1 MLVSI
6 PQLHALRRVFNG
18 VSSCALHALLRRIM
32 AAISADDS
40 DSYYAVLAVPRN
52 ATSSQIRAAK
62 NRLALRV
69 HPDKADTASAFLRI
83 EAAYSVL
90 SNELSRWAYDE
101 YGSLGVSA
109 LNSIPHSYASI
120 LSENAMKQRIT
131 KLVELKKKMQKLQ
144 SKEGQSLTHVVFMV
158 DTSPMFGYEQ
168 PSQLGLMPMTQLLAP
183 ATPFQPLQAGFRVTH
198 AEEFPLTESKTLMIR
213 GEMSQQNASLRPSL
227 YMQYMHALSPWTSLS
242 VWHTIY
248 ADARLNAGAAMDQKF
263 SFGEL
268 NIRMWFDPNGDQN
281 SSKGGSVSFGR
292 QLSPSTYGS
301 LMANLSPG
309 SVTMTTQMKH
319 TLNRKTR
326 LEGGLELDSTSTTI
340 SARLE
345 RKLTRRTGLYYKVS
359 YTIWKD
365 GLLNEGPGLSVMTGM
380 DQRIS
385 RLTRVGIG
393 LQYGPHG
400 LQTVL
405 TLRSFGFAV
414 TIPMMLA
421 PQWDYKAAL
430 VGAVAPL
437 SALWS
442 VWYFRNKWKS
452 WNQQR
457 ERRKLL
463 SECTSL
469 GRKMIEARWAAE
481 QWQVEH
487 RAAAARASRAA
498 RKHGLEIL
506 KATYKLEGERQ
517 KGSPFTKPLDAT
529 VSLQCLLDGTGKLA
543 HAGPLYLIPGLCDL
557 SELDDDRAEL
567 VVHFRYKQSNFMVV
581 IEEGQPLRLPLPE
594 SDSHAATA
602 QRTKKSK
609 DGQKGKEDDDFDPSD
624 EDDDLF

>member
-1 MLVSI
+1 M
-6 PQLHALRRVFNG
+6 VF
-18 VSSCALHALLRRIM
+18 LLRATCSFKEKYRIY

-40 DSYYAVLAVPRN
+40 DSYYAVLA
-52 ATSSQIRAAK
+52 
-62 NRLALRV
+62 
-69 HPDKADTASAFLRI
+69 DKADTASAFLRI
-83 EAAYSVL
+83 EPPIVFSAMNLVDGRTMSMVSGGICAQQHPSLLCLNPFRKCYEAENHPNWSIFDSCCVYGGYFSYVWL
-90 SNELSRWAYDE
+90 RTTKPAWAHAHD
-101 YGSLGVSA
+101 S
-109 LNSIPHSYASI
+109 
-120 LSENAMKQRIT
+120 T
-131 KLVELKKKMQKLQ
+131 
-144 SKEGQSLTHVVFMV
+144 
-158 DTSPMFGYEQ
+158 
-168 PSQLGLMPMTQLLAP
+168 PSSCHTLP
-183 ATPFQPLQAGFRVTH
+183 ATSAGFRVTH

-248 ADARLNAGAAMDQKF
+248 ADARLNAGAAMDQKVLVWRIKYPHVLHHME
-263 SFGEL
+263 GWVVERRARIERDDGHGPAHL
-268 NIRMWFDPNGDQN
+268 AADP
-281 SSKGGSVSFGR
+281 GR
-292 QLSPSTYGS
+292 
-301 LMANLSPG
+301 
-309 SVTMTTQMKH
+309 
-319 TLNRKTR
+319 
-326 LEGGLELDSTSTTI
+326 D
-340 SARLE
+340 
-345 RKLTRRTGLYYKVS
+345 
-359 YTIWKD
+359 W
-365 GLLNEGPGLSVMTGM
+365 
-380 DQRIS
+380 
-385 RLTRVGIG
+385 

-487 RAAAARASRAA
+487 RAGGRQS
-498 RKHGLEIL
+498 
-506 KATYKLEGERQ
+506 ATYKLEGERQ